1 MALMQLGATISYQSN
16 TMTGRPESMTM
27 DNKANTIV
35 KHMTGVAISN
45 RGSRMD
51 MCGLTR

>member
-16 TMTGRPESMTM
+16 AMTGRPESMTM
-27 DNKANTIV
+27 DNKANTTV
-35 KHMTGVAISN
+35 MRMTGVVISN

-51 MCGLTR
+51 MRGLIR